1 MLNRDIKSWEIL
13 SAKAESVGANIISFG
28 TDDLIK
34 YNFLSLDYHVAMNSL
49 AVLACAKN
57 LGVEEQI
64 IFNQLEKFRA
74 LKGRGARKIISLPNG
89 EATLID
95 ESYNANPL
103 SMHATLDSL
112 AQSNAQGKKIAII
125 GDMLELGK
133 DEKTFHADIKNLPC
147 IKKIDTIH
155 TIGTLMKNLHNVL
168 PEDKKGG
175 AFCRCHRL
183 YRPRQ

>member
-1 MLNRDIKSWEIL
+1 M
-13 SAKAESVGANIISFG
+13 
-28 TDDLIK
+28 
-34 YNFLSLDYHVAMNSL
+34 
-49 AVLACAKN
+49 
-57 LGVEEQI
+57 EEQI

-147 IKKIDTIH
+147 LKKLTRFI
-155 TIGTLMKNLHNVL
+155 
-168 PEDKKGG
+168 PS
-175 AFCRCHRL
+175 AR
-183 YRPRQ
+183 